1 MLSPQAHPSKSTHRT
16 TQLNSPERISISW
29 CPCSR
34 GVTHPPE
41 NKSPDKICLPCH
53 WSWKV
58 NPNRRSYLT
67 LLHQPTCNCQISQPV
82 MCIQPSITR
91 EFLTWK
97 TMTFSPFSPPPLFLF
112 THHILHSDSTITAH
126 NVVYFYRSDLL
137 GRMYHWTVYL
147 LFRLKSSFYMHCL
160 HILPFILNNI
170 LVNLSPVSLWTQT
183 LNNNYSSTGGVSLV

>member
-41 NKSPDKICLPCH
+41 NKSPDKICLPYH

-112 THHILHSDSTITAH
+112 THHILYSDSTITAH

-137 GRMYHWTVYL
+137 GRMYH
-147 LFRLKSSFYMHCL
+147 
-160 HILPFILNNI
+160 ILDS
-170 LVNLSPVSLWTQT
+170 LSAF
-183 LNNNYSSTGGVSLV
+183 